1 MIRIIDD
8 GEDAVRELVSWCQ
21 QNDPDANEP
30 PNLQKIQGWV
40 DRLEGDISLLM
51 NAYNDTIRACFLEN
65 GNLEEFNVRGAK
77 ILEYYALVLS
87 HCVSRP
93 QAELRSS
100 PILLRQ
106 VSSDTIAVTASR
118 YDDDNK
124 RVDENDSTIRGIV
137 IPSLFLVIESLLN
150 VSNDWDQASLARTA
164 ALLLCFGE
172 ESMGDSVI
180 RPNINQHEL
189 MQDFCAVP
197 MQNVCVPIDTATT
210 ELEAPFWKD
219 EATVVAC
226 FGCWKAVAR
235 KIDVAD
241 DDEHLIEQVCQ
252 VLGWKNVAKA
262 VRAQFFDK
270 KEVTTTTSVK
280 QTRLPSYP
288 LKLDGKQPPEPAY
301 RKEPARMHAAMTLIK
316 NIPPPSKPTL
326 SHLLPVCYSLIDT
339 SSRGKE
345 WIAMGAAALV
355 VLLER
360 SNDKNEWAEFED
372 SLLSVLEIALQTWSG
387 KSVTLGHVCLV
398 GTKACNLLS
407 HRVKERRSFAL
418 RFLVLIKFKLRNQSD
433 EDGMLRGILVCGV
446 IPILKQQ
453 SKNADAMELGR
464 LGLEVLLPLLRWDF
478 GLSGRK
484 LQVAALIAIINLMVA
499 AYPIM
504 PNHGGKIVC
513 ELMACWG
520 HAHRRL
526 EQCKMSKD
534 EMDLCHTTL
543 SLSTHAGAVALLLCG
558 ERARHMLTKVSSSKY
573 DIALAEHAARVEKAR
588 EQLQLT
594 LQQGPD

>member
-8 GEDAVRELVSWCQ
+8 GEDAMRELVSWCQ
-21 QNDPDANEP
+21 QNFPDVNEP

-40 DRLEGDISLLM
+40 DRLEGDISLLT
-51 NAYNDTIRACFLEN
+51 NAYNDTIRGCFLKN
-65 GNLEEFNVRGAK
+65 GSREEFNVRGTK
-77 ILEYYALVLS
+77 ILEHYALVLS
-87 HCVSRP
+87 QCVSRTE
-93 QAELRSS
+93 AELRSS
-100 PILLRQ
+100 PFLRQ
-106 VSSDTIAVTASR
+106 VSRDLLAVTVSR
-118 YDDDNK
+118 YNDDNE
-124 RVDENDSTIRGIV
+124 RVDKNDSAIRGIV
-137 IPSLFLVIESLLN
+137 IPSLLLVIESFLLN
-150 VSNDWDQASLARTA
+150 ASNDWDQESLARTA

-172 ESMGDSVI
+172 DSIEASVI

-189 MQDFCAVP
+189 MQDCCAVP
-197 MQNVCVPIDTATT
+197 MQNVCVTIDIATT

-219 EATVVAC
+219 EATVMAC
-226 FGCWKAVAR
+226 FGCWKALAR
-235 KIDVAD
+235 KIDVGD
-241 DDEHLIEQVCQ
+241 GDEHLIERVCQ
-252 VLGWKNVAKA
+252 VLEWKNVAKA
-262 VRAQFFDK
+262 VRAQFFGK
-270 KEVTTTTSVK
+270 EEVTTTTSVE

-288 LKLDGKQPPEPAY
+288 LTLEGKLPPQPAY
-301 RKEPARMHAAMTLIK
+301 RKEPARIHAAMTLIK
-316 NIPPPSKPTL
+316 NIPPPSNPTL

-339 SSRGKE
+339 SSRGEE
-345 WIAMGAAALV
+345 WVSMGAAALV

-360 SNDKNEWAEFED
+360 SNDKSEWAEFED
-372 SLLSVLEIALQTWSG
+372 SLLSVLEIALKTWSG

-398 GTKACNLLS
+398 CTKACNLLS
-407 HRVKERRSFAL
+407 HRVKERRSFTL
-418 RFLVLIKFKLRNQSD
+418 RFLELINFKLRNQSD
-433 EDGMLRGILVCGV
+433 EDGMLRGILVCGM

-520 HAHRRL
+520 HAHRHL
-526 EQCKMSKD
+526 EQDMTKD

-558 ERARHMLTKVSSSKY
+558 ERARHMLAEISSPKY
-573 DIALAEHAARVEKAR
+573 DIALVEHAARVEKAQ
-588 EQLQLT
+588 EQLQRT